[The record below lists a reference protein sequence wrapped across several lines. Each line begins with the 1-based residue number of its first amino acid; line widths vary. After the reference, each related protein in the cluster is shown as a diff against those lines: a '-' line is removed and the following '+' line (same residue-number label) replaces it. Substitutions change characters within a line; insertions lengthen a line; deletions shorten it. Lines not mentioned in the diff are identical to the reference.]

1 MPAERTQQSNAALR
15 QTTLPFS
22 DSSSHVATKPV
33 LATSSNASAERIPP
47 LKPLQTTRKTTR
59 PKEKLKVGDEN
70 RVFTDAILS
79 IKPEFTQLISK
90 RRKNHEYRKYKLKE
104 SVTRLW
110 LYETAPTS
118 AIT

>member
-1 MPAERTQQSNAALR
+1 M
-15 QTTLPFS
+15 
-22 DSSSHVATKPV
+22 
-33 LATSSNASAERIPP
+33 
-47 LKPLQTTRKTTR
+47 
-59 PKEKLKVGDEN
+59 GDEN